1 MSETNQPAA
10 AGGTTVAPPALP
22 APPPAPVY
30 ERPAFLDALRDA
42 YADRGKGVVVLS
54 GNTNDR
60 FWCREKSKFLTL
72 EQTIYWAYEKSFTV
86 LRVDASEGISSW
98 EESDLVELAKLCTRH
113 DNAVGKDSPKR
124 VGDLERNIAL
134 NRGTSL
140 ATVQLLAQLLDVVYK
155 AREQQKD
162 KGGKADSKP
171 VCTIVQF
178 SGSIFPTGDFDRL
191 SELDRQRLVTFLNL
205 VSAPWFENSNHL
217 IILVA
222 DTKSQINTRITS
234 LPSVDCVEIGMPEAA
249 EREKF
254 IKSFTPAAGGQP
266 IDFEMPYDRFLAE
279 TAGLPLTSLLE
290 LLKASSRTG
299 KKISRKAVIN
309 QLAAVVKSQLDGVAK
324 LKYIEHSIDD
334 VVGYKKTGDIW
345 RHTFKRC
352 ETKATAVPVVIVSGP
367 NGGGKT
373 FQAEA
378 YAKESGRLVLELTGL
393 RSKWF
398 GETDAVFEK
407 LQLLLRSL
415 GNILIIVDEA
425 HTKFGSV
432 HKSDTHET
440 ERRLAGSLIA
450 LQGDPSMFGKVI
462 WLLATSRPD
471 ELDPDILSRS
481 PVQIPIFDQEGEDR
495 KEFVKAL
502 FARKKIT
509 IPDDDFEQVIAKTAS
524 YSNRDFGFLVAEVL
538 SRSIS
543 VLNTLGIWQATT
555 AIRAKR
561 KAQEVIAAQ
570 TCSYPDLLPSYLRQ
584 RVGTKEFDQ
593 DIQAARIVLVG

>member
-1 MSETNQPAA
+1 
-10 AGGTTVAPPALP
+10 LP
-22 APPPAPVY
+22 APPPPPTPVY

-42 YADRGKGVVVLS
+42 YADRGKGVVVLT

-60 FWCREKSKFLTL
+60 FWCREKEKFLTL
-72 EQTIYWAYEKSFTV
+72 EQTVYWAYQEAFTV

-98 EESDLVELAKLCTRH
+98 LESDLTELAKLCSRH
-113 DNAVGKDSPKR
+113 DNAVGKESPKR
-124 VGDLERNIAL
+124 IGDLERNIAL

-155 AREQQKD
+155 AREQQKE
-162 KGGKADSKP
+162 KGKVEAKR

-178 SGSIFPTGDFDRL
+178 SGSIFPSGDFDRL

-205 VSAPWFENSNHL
+205 ASAPWFENSNHL

-254 IKSFTPAAGGQP
+254 IKSFNTVSGTAQP
-266 IDFEMPYDRFLAE
+266 VDFEMPFDRFIAE
-279 TAGLPLTSLLE
+279 TAGLPLTALQE
-290 LLKASSRTG
+290 LLKAASRTG

-309 QLAAVVKSQLDGVAK
+309 QLASVVKSQLEGVAK
-324 LKYIEHSIDD
+324 LKYIEHSAGD
-334 VVGYKKTGDIW
+334 VVGYKKTGEIW

-352 ETKATAVPVVIVSGP
+352 ENKATAVPVVIVSGP

-398 GETDAVFEK
+398 GETDSVFEK

-440 ERRLAGSLIA
+440 ERRLAGNLIA

-481 PVQIPIFDQEGEDR
+481 PVQIPIFDLEGDDR

-502 FARKKIT
+502 FARKNII
-509 IPDDDFEQVIAKTAS
+509 IPDDEFDQVIAKTAS

-543 VLNTLGIWQATT
+543 VLETLGIWQATT

-561 KAQEVIAAQ
+561 KAQSVIAAQ
-570 TCSYPDLLPSYLRQ
+570 TCSYPDLLPSFLRDK
-584 RVGTKEFDQ
+584 VGTKEFDL
-593 DIQAARIVLVG
+593 DLQAARLVLAG